1 MTQLTVKERVLSL
14 SSVSSGS
21 TCFLCSLPLPL
32 FPWWGATIPPA
43 NTPILATV
51 LPKRLSAI
59 PERFKLWIK
68 FCHNVWEKSYPC
80 TRDLTTCDL
89 RTAGQTIENQIGV
102 NNYCCMER
110 VEHWILRIWQFR
122 PSKYRNGKYHI
133 WIRTIVFSL
142 SKGQHETLPADV
154 PSVGARESSVL
165 SSGGGL
171 AKSAVSLTLSTFPS
185 PCALWSASVPPTA
198 KAESEVE
205 IVPLLVKISG
215 SEDRRPLLFLAF
227 DASPCPAAWRAGVTC
242 KDNFLC
248 LISARETGSE
258 SVLFLLILC
267 SLSLRRM
274 KRGSDLWLICCFRET
289 PCVSWENPTP
299 APARLV
305 SFAEAC
311 FETLRLTVT
320 WSLSEILTRK
330 KNNNPELN
338 HHEPHRKRRYLE
350 GTRNP

>member
-1 MTQLTVKERVLSL
+1 M
-14 SSVSSGS
+14 
-21 TCFLCSLPLPL
+21 
-32 FPWWGATIPPA
+32 
-43 NTPILATV
+43 
-51 LPKRLSAI
+51 
-59 PERFKLWIK
+59 
-68 FCHNVWEKSYPC
+68 
-80 TRDLTTCDL
+80 RDLTTCDP

-110 VEHWILRIWQFR
+110 VKRWILWPILNFCAVPYLAVQTVKIQKW
-122 PSKYRNGKYHI
+122 NYHI

-171 AKSAVSLTLSTFPS
+171 AKSAVSLTLSTLPS
-185 PCALWSASVPPTA
+185 PCALWSASVPPTP
-198 KAESEVE
+198 KARSEVE

-330 KNNNPELN
+330 NNKKPELN
-338 HHEPHRKRRYLE
+338 HHEPHRKRRHLE